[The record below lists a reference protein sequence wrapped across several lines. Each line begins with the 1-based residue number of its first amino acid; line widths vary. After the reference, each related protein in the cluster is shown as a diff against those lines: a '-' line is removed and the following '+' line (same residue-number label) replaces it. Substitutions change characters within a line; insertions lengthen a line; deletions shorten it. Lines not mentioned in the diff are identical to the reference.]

1 MTGPRVRFVIGGVQK
16 GGTTALATYLSAHP
30 GVALPATKEAHVF
43 DMPDF
48 DESLSQADIDRH
60 YAPHFADAAPGAL
73 CGDATPIYVFH
84 PRFVER
90 IARYNPA
97 MRWIVILRHPV
108 ERAVSHYHMERGR
121 GWDRWPFWPA
131 MLLERWRLRGHE
143 DDFSEIS
150 PLRRH
155 SYRARG
161 SYVRQLD
168 ALHAHFPT
176 EQVLLLRNE
185 DLAASPAVVLDQ
197 VHRFLGLPT
206 HPLESTPRRVF
217 EGGYDRV
224 PRGSLAWRILA
235 AGYRRQLKQLRRRY
249 GISFD
254 DGRPGRPNLG

>member
-1 MTGPRVRFVIGGVQK
+1 MSEPRVRFVIGGVQK

-48 DESLSQADIDRH
+48 DESLSQAAVDRL
-60 YAPHFADAAPGAL
+60 YAPHFAGAPRGAL

-84 PRFVER
+84 RRFLDR

-143 DDFSEIS
+143 DDFSEDS
-150 PLRRH
+150 PLRRY

-168 ALHAHFPT
+168 ALHALFPR
-176 EQVLLLRNE
+176 EQVLVLRNE
-185 DLAASPAVVLDQ
+185 DLASSPIAMLDQ
-197 VHRFLGLPT
+197 VHRFLRLPA
-206 HPLESTPRRVF
+206 HPLEGAPRRIF
-217 EGGYDRV
+217 EGGYAPISSD
-224 PRGSLAWRILA
+224 SLAWRILA
-235 AGYRRQLKQLRRRY
+235 AGFRGELEQLRRRY
-249 GISFD
+249 GIRFD
-254 DGRPGRPNLG
+254 GTDSGG